1 MATGY
6 HLRAKQ
12 KAGTD
17 VFSTGRSSAPAYQKA
32 LAMFDIHEI
41 FCLAITAPENQ
52 AAGAGLRAGLLV
64 RDAVAVGA
72 DIPSLLYGQFN
83 TFIARLQR
91 VSLTFV

>member
-1 MATGY
+1 
-6 HLRAKQ
+6 
-12 KAGTD
+12 
-17 VFSTGRSSAPAYQKA
+17 
-32 LAMFDIHEI
+32 MFDIHEI